1 MNNSLLQD
9 TRKYLFILLGF
20 SLPLSIAIT
29 NILIVLISF
38 ICIVEG
44 DFSEKWNKICSSKW
58 MISLLFLLV
67 LYLLYFL
74 IFGVFTDTFWILKR
88 VSLLLILPILYST
101 TFSVD
106 TIKKS
111 AFAFLSSMFLS
122 SVIAIFAN
130 YKIIFIWDKIT
141 QFNYGFNLMYTDHNV
156 FLAAALIV
164 SLYSIFR
171 LKLEKFSKTTILIFI
186 PFYLFSMFTEGGKA
200 GQIVFIVLLIFLF
213 IYLFRTKIKVLFISF
228 LGVFLFSYLVYN
240 NSEMVKKRFDYAI
253 KSYKNIQNEKKSS
266 SNTRYVLGN
275 ETIKLIK
282 QNPVFGYGTGSFTD
296 IFGPINNETEKI
308 VGHKHKTPHNN
319 YLYVWMELG
328 ILGLILLLSIFY
340 FQIRELYRLKDGF
353 PRVLLPLMYLII
365 MFADSYFFSHN
376 TLILYL
382 FLSVITNINPF
393 NSSV

>member
-58 MISLLFLLV
+58 MISLLLLLV

-74 IFGVFTDTFWILKR
+74 IFGVCTDTFWILKR

-101 TFSVD
+101 IFSVD

-111 AFAFLSSMFLS
+111 AFSFLSSMFVS
-122 SVIAIFAN
+122 SVVAIAENFE
-130 YKIIFIWDKIT
+130 IISINPNWTVSAFMK
-141 QFNYGFNLMYTDHNV
+141 YTDHNT
-156 FLAAALIV
+156 FLASALIL
-164 SLYSIFR
+164 SIYSFFR
-171 LKLEKFSKTTILIFI
+171 LKLEGKFKISIQLFI
-186 PFYLFSMFTEGGKA
+186 PVYLFSLFSEGGKA

-240 NSEMVKKRFDYAI
+240 NSEMVKTRFDYAI
-253 KSYKNIQNEKKSS
+253 KSYKNIENEKKSS
-266 SNTRYVLGN
+266 SNTRYILGA

-282 QNPVFGYGTGSFTD
+282 QNPVFGYGAGSFTD
-296 IFGPINNETEKI
+296 VFGPINSETEKI
-308 VGHKHKTPHNN
+308 VRHKHKTPHNN

-382 FLSVITNINPF
+382 FLSVITTNYQYK
-393 NSSV
+393 SA

>member
-44 DFSEKWNKICSSKW
+44 DLSEKWNKICSSKW
-58 MISLLFLLV
+58 MISLLLLLV

-74 IFGVFTDTFWILKR
+74 IFGVCTDTFWILKR

-101 TFSVD
+101 IFSVD

-111 AFAFLSSMFLS
+111 AFSFLSSMFVS
-122 SVIAIFAN
+122 SVVAIAENFE
-130 YKIIFIWDKIT
+130 IISINPNWTVSAFMK
-141 QFNYGFNLMYTDHNV
+141 YTDHNT
-156 FLAAALIV
+156 FLASALIL
-164 SLYSIFR
+164 SIYSFFR
-171 LKLEKFSKTTILIFI
+171 LKLEGKFKISIQLFI
-186 PFYLFSMFTEGGKA
+186 PVYLFSLFSEGGKA

-240 NSEMVKKRFDYAI
+240 NSEMVKTRFDYAI
-253 KSYKNIQNEKKSS
+253 KSYKNIENEKKSS
-266 SNTRYVLGN
+266 SNTRYILGA
-275 ETIKLIK
+275 ETIILIK
-282 QNPVFGYGTGSFTD
+282 QNPVFGYGAGSFTD
-296 IFGPINNETEKI
+296 VFGPINSETEKI
-308 VGHKHKTPHNN
+308 VRHKHKTPHNN

-382 FLSVITNINPF
+382 FLSVITTNYQYK
-393 NSSV
+393 SA

>member
-44 DFSEKWNKICSSKW
+44 DLSEKWNKICSSKW
-58 MISLLFLLV
+58 MISLLLLLV

-74 IFGVFTDTFWILKR
+74 IFGVCTDTFWILKR

-101 TFSVD
+101 IFSVD

-111 AFAFLSSMFLS
+111 AFSFLSSMFVS
-122 SVIAIFAN
+122 SVVAIAENFE
-130 YKIIFIWDKIT
+130 IISINPNWTVSAFMK
-141 QFNYGFNLMYTDHNV
+141 YTDHNT
-156 FLAAALIV
+156 FLASALIL
-164 SLYSIFR
+164 SIYSFFR
-171 LKLEKFSKTTILIFI
+171 LKLEGKFKISIQLFI
-186 PFYLFSMFTEGGKA
+186 PVYLFSLFSEGGKA

-240 NSEMVKKRFDYAI
+240 NSEMVKTRFDYAI
-253 KSYKNIQNEKKSS
+253 KSYKNIENEKKSS
-266 SNTRYVLGN
+266 SNTRYILGA

-282 QNPVFGYGTGSFTD
+282 QNPVFGYGAGSFTD
-296 IFGPINNETEKI
+296 VFGPINSETEKI
-308 VGHKHKTPHNN
+308 VRHKHKTPHNN

-382 FLSVITNINPF
+382 FLSVITTNYQYK
-393 NSSV
+393 SA